1 VEGISFM
8 ETKNKKNT
16 ILIVDD
22 EPMNIVVLTHILKPD
37 YTVYIEKDGM
47 SCMEAVYELMPDLII
62 LDILMPTMSGFEV
75 ITALK
80 NDAATKDIPVI
91 FITGLNSS
99 KDEEKGLKLGAADYI
114 SKPFSPAV
122 VKLRVKHQLQIV
134 NQMRIIYKISIT
146 DELTGIGNR
155 RYFYNNLEKEWQR
168 AMRRKDP
175 MSFLILDIDNFKY
188 YNDTFGHLQGDI
200 VLKETAQLIEKS
212 LARVTDKAA
221 RWGGEEFAV
230 ILPHTDLDGAKF
242 VAEKIRAAIDEH
254 VFSTEAPGSTHITVS
269 IGINCRVPNHA
280 SNYTL
285 KNFVSDADK
294 LLYRA
299 KATGKN
305 KVCASMEE

>member
-1 VEGISFM
+1 M
-8 ETKNKKNT
+8 ENKKNS

-37 YTVYIEKDGM
+37 YTVHVERDGM

-155 RYFYNNLEKEWQR
+155 RYFYTHLEKEWQR
-168 AMRRKDP
+168 AMRRKDF
-175 MSFLILDIDNFKY
+175 MSFLILDIDNFKV
-188 YNDTFGHLQGDI
+188 YNDTYGHLQGDI
-200 VLKETAQLIEKS
+200 ILKEAAQVIEKS
-212 LARVTDKAA
+212 LSRVTDKAA

-230 ILPHTDLDGAKF
+230 ILPHTDLDGAKY
-242 VAEKIRAAIDEH
+242 VAEKIRSAIENH
-254 VFSTEAPGSTHITVS
+254 TFSTDDPKSTRITVS
-269 IGINCRVPNHA
+269 IGINCRIPSHT
-280 SNYTL
+280 SSYSL
-285 KNFVSDADK
+285 KNYVSDADK

-305 KVCASMEE
+305 KICASLEE